1 MDNELGLPLD
11 PESLFPHCL
20 PAEVSQLPVPS
31 VISGQMKHF
40 LLGVKTVSH
49 PYKASFS
56 GRDVYFDPL
65 IDNNMTVS
73 HKSNYLPGD
82 KKELCVDDFS
92 LQREQVD
99 RARQE
104 VIPDRIK
111 SKVPEKSWVLK
122 CCICVRLTA

>member
-1 MDNELGLPLD
+1 MKCELWNEK
-11 PESLFPHCL
+11 LFIGRKNCL
-20 PAEVSQLPVPS
+20 AP
-31 VISGQMKHF
+31 I
-40 LLGVKTVSH
+40 
-49 PYKASFS
+49 YKASFS
-56 GRDVYFDPL
+56 GRDIYFDPL

-111 SKVPEKSWVLK
+111 SKAPEKSWVLK
-122 CCICVRLTA
+122 CLND